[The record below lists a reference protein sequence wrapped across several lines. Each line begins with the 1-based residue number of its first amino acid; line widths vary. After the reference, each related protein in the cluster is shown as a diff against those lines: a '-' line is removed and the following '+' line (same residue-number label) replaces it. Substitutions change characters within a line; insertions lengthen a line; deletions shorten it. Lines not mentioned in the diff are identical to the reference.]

1 MRYTTYMEHAPHMES
16 DDIANA
22 ELEDIRGEL
31 SEWSETSG
39 DPHFEFIT
47 LDTLEPKDIELFR
60 SFLVG
65 SLTEEEIKVREG
77 EIEEEQAEGVSDDAI
92 ESRVHFCTMLRE
104 KLSTDTA
111 DRRIDHKK
119 SA

>member
-1 MRYTTYMEHAPHMES
+1 MEHEPHMES

-22 ELEDIRGEL
+22 ELDDIRSEL
-31 SEWSETSG
+31 SEYAENSG

-47 LDTLEPKDIELFR
+47 IETLGPKDIELFR

-65 SLTEEEIKVREG
+65 SLTEEEIKTREG
-77 EIEEEQAEGVSDDAI
+77 EIEEEQAESLSDDAV
-92 ESRVHFCTMLRE
+92 ESRVHFCAMLRE
-104 KLSTDTA
+104 KLSTDTV